1 MTTTLPLFWHLSSS
15 SRDERL
21 DASVKLISAL
31 EQFQSQ
37 HEVPSQAS
45 DDEEEF
51 TKADPLDTMNAQDV
65 SYSVR
70 RLLRGL
76 ASSRESSR
84 LGFSVALTELLSRL
98 DTVTCAQITS
108 LLLETT
114 KAQGSSTGQE
124 ERDVLFAR
132 LFGFASIIHSGLLVR
147 QTPLSTSPSSA
158 TQASSLSSYEDVLDQ
173 LISLGEKK
181 SWLRES
187 VWWTIGLA
195 IDALDGSK
203 VEWKEEARQATI
215 EKLFSENKAW
225 SPEKLALLLK
235 IQKMGWKVGW
245 RPLLSPTFK
254 DTDVLS
260 NGNLQT
266 LALIMKEAAVEDE
279 SGDAQKNA
287 GGSWKPQLH
296 FIWDVILNILLPVS
310 DPDAQKKSNFPE
322 FFRIVV
328 DEALF
333 SSNASVERKYW
344 GFQVFQKSLLRV
356 TEDLMPMLFSKN
368 FMRTWINHLSKK
380 DRYLHK
386 IATQTAM
393 EVQKFV
399 KDNPQLGFSLI
410 LQLTGVHGSQQFDKL
425 TRTKTVENILT
436 SMDTTAIKHYIAH
449 LLKQSN
455 DESVGIET
463 CNSRRQWIIDQ
474 VSALIRN
481 GAVVKDDEWVIQIL
495 DWLAV
500 NGLFI
505 VKKKK
510 EKSRFIGLRAVP
522 QPAFSDDLRRH
533 CRTKLLSCL
542 ADLTVQATVIQEG
555 ESKVK
560 VTGVASDR
568 EFWISKVSSSINE
581 LLADTKHVSSLVDM
595 DEEIST
601 VHEKTRQ
608 IVAKLKTVSEADK
621 ENASGVEL
629 LLSASI
635 VQQYCAEENEVSIP
649 LEELNETVRGFLLSK
664 PKKKGR
670 KSGGADDEAAEPD
683 PVDILVDTIL
693 EFLEKSTAFMRAVG
707 NQAFSLISSAAKES
721 TIDLILEQL
730 KRRDPSAEDDEE
742 MEEGDS
748 EGDDAEEGEDGDQ
761 DRDDETSSEEEDGDE
776 GEGEDSG
783 NEEPDGELR
792 ERIMEALAVNGIQAA
807 TGETDDDESEEE
819 FMDDDQMMEIDQHLA
834 EVFRMRLDETKKGK
848 DTDAEREAIHFKN
861 RVLDLVDI
869 FLKKRPTSPL
879 IIRVVLPLADVA
891 TRSTSDEKQL
901 SDKAQGILR
910 SRIGK
915 HKELPSDFDIDS
927 ALTVLKN
934 VHERAS
940 HARSTGDLS
949 TLTDCSVFISH
960 ALISSGRAEDVVQL
974 YRESLSDFLIRKS
987 SSLNTAF
994 FEEFLRRFQS
1004 EAWALRNDVLSLSEK
1019 AVNAYRRCQALQ
1031 LLQHLSTHLPAD
1043 SPKEVS
1049 EFIPQMQTTLF
1060 NCISNACDGK
1070 LTMTAPQVRE
1080 LFKVALSASRQT
1092 QRTLPQDA
1100 DKLLS
1105 GVQWG
1110 ELSERLAA
1118 SSRFK
1123 GTTQMCKQL
1132 VRRDKSEATAAKR
1145 KKSSH
1150 GTADGKKAKR
1160 KKVAHE

>member
-37 HEVPSQAS
+37 HEAPSQAS
-45 DDEEEF
+45 DDEEEI

-98 DTVTCAQITS
+98 DTVTCAQISS

-124 ERDVLFAR
+124 ERDVMFAR
-132 LFGFASIIHSGLLVR
+132 LFGFASIIQSGLLVR
-147 QTPLSTSPSSA
+147 QTPLATSPSSA
-158 TQASSLSSYEDVLDQ
+158 TQASSLSSYGDVLDQ

-203 VEWKEEARQATI
+203 VEWKEDARQATV
-215 EKLFSENKAW
+215 EKLFSESKVW

-235 IQKMGWKVGW
+235 IQKLGWNVEW

-260 NGNLQT
+260 NSNLQT

-296 FIWDVILNILLPVS
+296 FVWDVILNILLPVS

-333 SSNASVERKYW
+333 SSTASVERKYW

-386 IATQTAM
+386 IATQTAT

-399 KDNPQLGFSLI
+399 KNNPQLGFSLI

-436 SMDTTAIKHYIAH
+436 SMDATAIKHYIAH

-455 DESVGIET
+455 DESVGIDT

-474 VSALIRN
+474 LSALIRN
-481 GAVVKDDEWVIQIL
+481 GAIVKDDEWVVQIL
-495 DWLAV
+495 DWLVV

-510 EKSRFIGLRAVP
+510 ENSRFIGLRTVP
-522 QPAFSDDLRRH
+522 QPAFSDDLRHH

-542 ADLTVQATVIQEG
+542 ADLTVQATFIHEG

-581 LLADTKHVSSLVDM
+581 IRADTKHVNPLVDM

-608 IVAKLKTVSEADK
+608 IVAKLKTASEVDK
-621 ENASGVEL
+621 ENASGAEL

-635 VQQYCAEENEVSIP
+635 VQQYCAEENEVTIP
-649 LEELNETVRGFLLSK
+649 LEDLNETVRGFLLSK
-664 PKKKGR
+664 SKKKKGR
-670 KSGGADDEAAEPD
+670 KSGPPDDEATEPD
-683 PVDILVDTIL
+683 PVDVLVDTIL
-693 EFLEKSTAFMRAVG
+693 GFLEKSTAFMRAVG

-721 TIDLILEQL
+721 TIDLILGQL
-730 KRRDPSAEDDEE
+730 ERRDPSAEDDEE

-748 EGDDAEEGEDGDQ
+748 DGDDAEEGEDGEQ
-761 DRDDETSSEEEDGDE
+761 DDDNESSSEEEDGDE
-776 GEGEDSG
+776 DEDSG

-819 FMDDDQMMEIDQHLA
+819 FMDDDQMMAIDQHLA

-879 IIRVVLPLADVA
+879 IIRIITPLADVA
-891 TRSTSDEKQL
+891 TRSTPDEKQL

-915 HKELPSDFDIDS
+915 HKELPSDFDVDS

-934 VHERAS
+934 IHERAS

-960 ALISSGRAEDVVQL
+960 ALISSKCSDDVVQL
-974 YRESLSDFLIRKS
+974 HRESLSDFLIRKR

-994 FEEFLRRFQS
+994 FEGFLRRFQS

-1019 AVNAYRRCQALQ
+1019 AVNAYRRCQTLQ
-1031 LLQHLSTHLPAD
+1031 LLQHVITHLPAD

-1049 EFIPQMQTTLF
+1049 EFITQMQTTLF
-1060 NCISNACDGK
+1060 NCISDACDGK
-1070 LTMTAPQVRE
+1070 LAMTAPQVRE
-1080 LFKVALSASRQT
+1080 LFKLALSASRQI

-1100 DKLLS
+1100 DRLLS
-1105 GVQWG
+1105 GIQWG

-1150 GTADGKKAKR
+1150 GVADGKKAKR